1 MISIYITF
9 TSFFSIPVYLLYLY
23 NFDRD
28 LFYKIIWNILKFF
41 SEIEYYN
48 RNNIKRLKNLGNYCN
63 KLIKNNDKE
72 TTLIMG
78 INSKTYKNIKK
89 LQYDINNKNIIYN
102 LIIYKFYINNEEYYA
117 SYDNIENIFNNIDE
131 TNINDCLITSPFIQ
145 VEINVNNTTI
155 NISDKIKKFYLKDNI
170 IFGKYFLKWFLKEFY
185 NFDDFNYNDY
195 KLNIIDNNI
204 NELKI
209 TNNRQIKLKPTSY
222 EIVE

>member
-1 MISIYITF
+1 
-9 TSFFSIPVYLLYLY
+9 
-23 NFDRD
+23 
-28 LFYKIIWNILKFF
+28 
-41 SEIEYYN
+41 
-48 RNNIKRLKNLGNYCN
+48 
-63 KLIKNNDKE
+63 
-72 TTLIMG
+72 MG